1 MTTEP
6 KYCIYSMHVTDSY
19 NEISVVQFDHWQYMY
34 M

>member
-1 MTTEP
+1 MTTDL
-6 KYCIYSMHVTDSY
+6 KYCIHSMQVTDSY